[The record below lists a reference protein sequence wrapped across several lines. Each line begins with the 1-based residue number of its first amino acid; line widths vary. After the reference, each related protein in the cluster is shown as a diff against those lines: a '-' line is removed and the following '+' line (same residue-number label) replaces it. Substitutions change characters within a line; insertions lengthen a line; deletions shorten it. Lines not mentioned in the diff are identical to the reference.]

1 MTTSKLMTSRR
12 EMFSRVLV
20 AGTALSAMEMFAEEP
35 PATAGDAGELKL
47 GVASYSFREFGR
59 KIAIQGTQKC
69 GVRYINYKDVHLPLT
84 STPAEIKKAIA
95 DTEKA
100 GLKIVGGGTIYFQ
113 TDDEKDIRS
122 KFEYAKACGMPTMV
136 CMPNVDVLPKLGKY
150 VQEYDIKIAVHAH
163 GPEDKNFQR
172 PQDALKI
179 VKDMDPRCG
188 LCIDVGHT
196 VRTGVDLVSTV
207 AEAGPRLLDMHVK
220 DLASFTAKDSQVPCG
235 DGKIPFPALFTQL
248 KKMNYQGYVNLE
260 YEIDDTDPLPNMIK
274 SFAYMR
280 GVIAGLKG

>member
-1 MTTSKLMTSRR
+1 MMTSRR
-12 EMFSRVLV
+12 QMMSRVLV
-20 AGTALSAMEMFAEEP
+20 ATSALSAVEAFAEEP
-35 PATAGDAGELKL
+35 PATAGDPGELKL

-100 GLKIVGGGTIYFQ
+100 GLKIVGGGTIYFR
-113 TDDEKDIRS
+113 TADEADIRS
-122 KFEYAKACGMPTMV
+122 KFEYAKACGMPTIV
-136 CMPNVDVLPKLGKY
+136 CMPNKDILPKLDKF
-150 VQEYDIKIAVHAH
+150 VKEYDIKIAVHAH
-163 GPEDKNFQR
+163 GPEDPNFQK
-172 PQDALKI
+172 PQDALVVLKN
-179 VKDMDPRCG
+179 MDPRCG

-196 VRTGVDLVSTV
+196 VRTGVDLISTV

-220 DLASFTAKDSQVPCG
+220 DLANFTAKDSQVPCG

-248 KKMNYQGYVNLE
+248 KKMNYKGYVNLE

>member
-1 MTTSKLMTSRR
+1 MTMMTSRR
-12 EMFSRVLV
+12 QMMSRALV
-20 AGTALSAMEMFAEEP
+20 AGSALSAMEMFAEEP
-35 PATAGDAGELKL
+35 ATVGDTGDLKL

-84 STPAEIKKAIA
+84 STPDEIKKAIA

-100 GLKIVGGGTIYFQ
+100 GLKIVGGGTIYFR
-113 TDDEKDIRS
+113 TADEKDIRS
-122 KFEYAKACGMPTMV
+122 KFEYAKACGMPTIV
-136 CMPNVDVLPKLGKY
+136 CMPNVDILPKLEKY
-150 VQEYDIKIAVHAH
+150 VKEYDIKIAVHAH
-163 GPEDKNFQR
+163 GPEDPNFKR
-172 PQDALKI
+172 PQDVLKV
-179 VKDMDPRCG
+179 VKNMDPRCG
-188 LCIDVGHT
+188 LCVDIGHT
-196 VRTGVDLVSTV
+196 VRTGVELIPTIIEV
-207 AEAGPRLLDMHVK
+207 GPRLLDLHVK
-220 DLASFTAKDSQVPCG
+220 DLADFKDKGSQRPCG
-235 DGKIPFPALFTQL
+235 DGIMPFPALFAQL

>member
-1 MTTSKLMTSRR
+1 MTTSRR

-20 AGTALSAMEMFAEEP
+20 AGSALSAMEMFAAEP
-35 PATAGDAGELKL
+35 PAKEGEPGELKL
-47 GVASYSFREFGR
+47 GIASYSFREFGR

-69 GVRYINYKDVHLPLT
+69 GVHYINYKDVHLPLT
-84 STPAEIKKAIA
+84 STAAEIKKAIA

-122 KFEYAKACGMPTMV
+122 KFEYAKACGMPTIV
-136 CMPNVDVLPKLGKY
+136 CMPNVDILPKLEKY
-150 VQEYDIKIAVHAH
+150 VKEYDTKIAVHAH
-163 GPEDKNFQR
+163 GPEDKNFQK
-172 PQDALKI
+172 PQDVLRV
-179 VKDMDPRCG
+179 VKNMDPRCG

-196 VRTGVDLVSTV
+196 VRTGVDLISTV
-207 AEAGPRLLDMHVK
+207 AETGPRLLDMHVK
-220 DLASFTAKDSQVPCG
+220 DLADFNDKASQRPCG
-235 DGKIPFPALFTQL
+235 DGKIPFAALFTQL

>member
-1 MTTSKLMTSRR
+1 M
-12 EMFSRVLV
+12 
-20 AGTALSAMEMFAEEP
+20 
-35 PATAGDAGELKL
+35 GDAGELKL

-69 GVRYINYKDVHLPLT
+69 GVHYINYKDVHLPLT
-84 STPAEIKKAIA
+84 SSPAEIKKAIA

-113 TDDEKDIRS
+113 TDDEKDIRA
-122 KFEYAKACGMPTMV
+122 KFEYAKACGMPTIV
-136 CMPNVDVLPKLGKY
+136 CMPSVDVLPKLGKY

-172 PQDALKI
+172 PQDVLKV

-188 LCIDVGHT
+188 LCIDIGHT

-207 AEAGPRLLDMHVK
+207 AETGPRLLDMHVK

>member
-1 MTTSKLMTSRR
+1 MITSRR
-12 EMFSRVLV
+12 QMMNRVV
-20 AGTALSAMEMFAEEP
+20 IAGSALSAMELFAAAPE
-35 PATAGDAGELKL
+35 ATAGDPGELKL

-59 KIAIQGTQKC
+59 KIAIQGTVKC
-69 GVRYINYKDVHLPLT
+69 GVRYINYKDMHLPLT
-84 STPAEIKKAIA
+84 STPAEIKKAVA
-95 DTEKA
+95 ETEKA

-113 TDDEKDIRS
+113 TPDEKDIRS
-122 KFEYAKACGMPTMV
+122 KFEYAKACGMPTIV
-136 CMPNVDVLPKLGKY
+136 CMPNADVLPKLGKY
-150 VQEYDIKIAVHAH
+150 VQEYDVKIAVHAH

-179 VKDMDPRCG
+179 LKDMDPRCG

-207 AEAGPRLLDMHVK
+207 AEAGPRVLDMHVK
-220 DLASFTAKDSQVPCG
+220 DLADFTKRDSQVPCG

-248 KKMNYQGYVNLE
+248 KKMNYQGYINLE

>member
-1 MTTSKLMTSRR
+1 MMTSRR
-12 EMFSRVLV
+12 EILSRALV
-20 AGTALSAMEMFAEEP
+20 AGSALSAVEMLSAET
-35 PATAGDAGELKL
+35 PATVGDAGELKL

-69 GVRYINYKDVHLPLT
+69 GVHYINYKDVHLPLT
-84 STPAEIKKAIA
+84 SSPAEIKKAIA

-113 TDDEKDIRS
+113 TDDEKDIRA
-122 KFEYAKACGMPTMV
+122 KFEYAKACGMPTIV
-136 CMPNVDVLPKLGKY
+136 CMPSVDVLPKLGKY

-172 PQDALKI
+172 PQDVLKV

-188 LCIDVGHT
+188 LCIDIGHT

-207 AEAGPRLLDMHVK
+207 AETGPRLLDMHVK
-220 DLASFTAKDSQVPCG
+220 LYSERQSGSVRRRKDS
-235 DGKIPFPALFTQL
+235 FPGAVHAVEEDELS
-248 KKMNYQGYVNLE
+248 GIRE
-260 YEIDDTDPLPNMIK
+260 SGI
-274 SFAYMR
+274 
-280 GVIAGLKG
+280 

>member
-1 MTTSKLMTSRR
+1 MMTSRR
-12 EMFSRVLV
+12 QIFGGVIAAS
-20 AGTALSAMEMFAEEP
+20 ALSALEAFGEET
-35 PATAGDAGELKL
+35 PATVGDTGDFKL
-47 GVASYSFREFGR
+47 GVASYSFREFSR
-59 KIAIQGTQKC
+59 KIAIQGTQKLAK
-69 GVRYINYKDVHLPLT
+69 YINYKDVHLPLT

-113 TDDEKDIRS
+113 TADEKDIRS
-122 KFEYAKACGMPTMV
+122 KFEYAKACGMPTIV
-136 CMPNVDVLPKLGKY
+136 CMPNADILPKLGKY

-179 VKDMDPRCG
+179 LKDMDPRCG
-188 LCIDVGHT
+188 VCIDVGHT

-248 KKMNYQGYVNLE
+248 KKMNYQGYINLE

>member
-1 MTTSKLMTSRR
+1 MMTSRR
-12 EMFSRVLV
+12 EMFSSVVV
-20 AGTALSAMEMFAEEP
+20 AGSALSAMEMFAAEA
-35 PATAGDAGELKL
+35 PATAGEPGELKL
-47 GVASYSFREFGR
+47 GVASYSFREFSR
-59 KIAIQGTQKC
+59 KIAILGTQKLAK
-69 GVRYINYKDVHLPLT
+69 YINYKDVHLPLT

-113 TDDEKDIRS
+113 KDDEGDIRS
-122 KFEYAKACGMPTMV
+122 KFEYAKAAGMPTIV
-136 CMPNVDVLPKLGKY
+136 CMPNVDILPKLEKF
-150 VQEYDIKIAVHAH
+150 VKEYDIKIAVHAH

-172 PQDALKI
+172 PQDVLKI
-179 VKDMDPRCG
+179 VKNMDPRCG

-207 AEAGPRLLDMHVK
+207 AETGPRLLDMHVK

-248 KKMNYQGYVNLE
+248 KKMNYQGYINLE
-260 YEIDDTDPLPNMIK
+260 YEIEDTDPLPNMIK

-280 GVIAGLKG
+280 GVIAGLRG

>member
-1 MTTSKLMTSRR
+1 MTMMTSRR
-12 EMFSRVLV
+12 QMMSRTL
-20 AGTALSAMEMFAEEP
+20 AATSALSAMEMFADVP
-35 PATAGDAGELKL
+35 PATLGDTGDLKL

-84 STPAEIKKAIA
+84 STPAEIQKAIA

-113 TDDEKDIRS
+113 TNDEKDIRS
-122 KFEYAKACGMPTMV
+122 KFEYAKACGMPTIV
-136 CMPNVDVLPKLGKY
+136 CMPSVDVLPKLGKY
-150 VQEYDIKIAVHAH
+150 VKEYDIKIAVHAH

-172 PQDALKI
+172 PQDVLKV

-188 LCIDVGHT
+188 LCIDIGHT
-196 VRTGVDLVSTV
+196 VRTGVDLISTV
-207 AEAGPRLLDMHVK
+207 VETGPRLLDMHVK
-220 DLASFTAKDSQVPCG
+220 DLADFNDKNSQRPCG

>member
-1 MTTSKLMTSRR
+1 MMTSRR
-12 EMFSRVLV
+12 GFSRVLAASSV
-20 AGTALSAMEMFAEEP
+20 LSAVDMFAETPE
-35 PATAGDAGELKL
+35 ATVGDSGDFKL
-47 GVASYSFREFGR
+47 GVASYSFREFSR
-59 KIAIQGTQKC
+59 KIAIQGTQKLAK
-69 GVRYINYKDVHLPLT
+69 YINYKDVHLPLT

-113 TDDEKDIRS
+113 TQDEKDIRA
-122 KFEYAKACGMPTMV
+122 KFEYAKACGMPTIV
-136 CMPNVDVLPKLGKY
+136 CMPNADVLPKLGKY

-163 GPEDKNFQR
+163 GPEDKNFQK
-172 PQDALKI
+172 PQDVLKV

-188 LCIDVGHT
+188 LCVDIGHT
-196 VRTGVDLVSTV
+196 VRTGVDLISTV
-207 AEAGPRLLDMHVK
+207 AEVGPRLLDLHVK
-220 DLASFTAKDSQVPCG
+220 DLADFKDKGSQRPCG
-235 DGKIPFPALFTQL
+235 DGIMPFPALFTQL
-248 KKMNYQGYVNLE
+248 KKMNYQGYINLE

>member
-1 MTTSKLMTSRR
+1 MMTSRR
-12 EMFSRVLV
+12 QMMSRTL
-20 AGTALSAMEMFAEEP
+20 AATSALSAIEMFADSP
-35 PATAGDAGELKL
+35 PATLGDTGDLKL

-69 GVRYINYKDVHLPLT
+69 GVHYINYKDVHLPLT
-84 STPAEIKKAIA
+84 STPAEITKAIA

-122 KFEYAKACGMPTMV
+122 KFEYAKACGMPTIV
-136 CMPNVDVLPKLGKY
+136 CMPSVAVLPKLEKF
-150 VQEYDIKIAVHAH
+150 VKQYDIKIAVHAH

-172 PQDALKI
+172 PQDVLKV

-207 AEAGPRLLDMHVK
+207 VETGPRLLDMHVK

-235 DGKIPFPALFTQL
+235 DGKIHFPALFTQL

-280 GVIAGLKG
+280 GVIAVLKG

>member
-1 MTTSKLMTSRR
+1 MMTSMMTSRR
-12 EMFSRVLV
+12 QMMSRVLV
-20 AGTALSAMEMFAEEP
+20 AGSALSAMEMLAAVPAE
-35 PATAGDAGELKL
+35 TVGDPGELKL

-84 STPAEIKKAIA
+84 STPAEIKRAIA
-95 DTEKA
+95 ETEKA
-100 GLKIVGGGTIYFQ
+100 GLKIVGGGTIYFR
-113 TDDEKDIRS
+113 TPDEADIRS
-122 KFEYAKACGMPTMV
+122 KFEYAKACGMPTIV
-136 CMPNVDVLPKLGKY
+136 CMPDKAVLPKLDKF
-150 VQEYDIKIAVHAH
+150 VREYDIKIAVHAH
-163 GPEDKNFQR
+163 GPEDPNFKR
-172 PQDALKI
+172 PQDVLAV

-207 AEAGPRLLDMHVK
+207 AETGPRLLDMHVK
-220 DLASFTAKDSQVPCG
+220 DLANFTAKDSQVPCG

-248 KKMNYQGYVNLE
+248 KKMNYQGYINLE

-280 GVIAGLKG
+280 GVMAGLKG

>member
-1 MTTSKLMTSRR
+1 MTMTTSRR
-12 EMFSRVLV
+12 QMMSRVLV
-20 AGTALSAMEMFAEEP
+20 AGSALSAMEMFAEEP
-35 PATAGDAGELKL
+35 AATAGDAGDLKR
-47 GVASYSFREFGR
+47 GVAGYSFREFSR

-84 STPAEIKKAIA
+84 SKPDDIKKAIA
-95 DTEKA
+95 ETEKA

-113 TDDEKDIRS
+113 TDDEKDIRA
-122 KFEYAKACGMPTMV
+122 KFDYAKGCGMPTIV
-136 CMPNVDVLPKLGKY
+136 CMPDKAVLPKLEKY
-150 VQEYDIKIAVHAH
+150 VKEYDIKIAVHAH
-163 GPEDKNFQR
+163 GPEDPNFQK
-172 PQDALKI
+172 PQDVLAV
-179 VKDMDPRCG
+179 VKNMDPRCG

-196 VRTGVDLVSTV
+196 VRTGVDLISTV
-207 AEAGPRLLDMHVK
+207 IETGPRLLDMHVK

-248 KKMNYQGYVNLE
+248 KKMNYQGYTNLE

>member
-1 MTTSKLMTSRR
+1 MMTSRR
-12 EMFSRVLV
+12 QFSQVIAATSL
-20 AGTALSAMEMFAEEP
+20 ASAVEMFAETPE
-35 PATAGDAGELKL
+35 ATVGDTGDFKL
-47 GVASYSFREFGR
+47 GVASYSFREFSR
-59 KIAIQGTQKC
+59 KIAIQGTQKLAK
-69 GVRYINYKDVHLPLT
+69 YINYKDVHLPLT

-100 GLKIVGGGTIYFQ
+100 GLKIVGGGTIYFR
-113 TDDEKDIRS
+113 TPDEADIRA
-122 KFEYAKACGMPTMV
+122 KFEYAKACGMPTIV
-136 CMPNVDVLPKLGKY
+136 CMPNADILPKLGKY

-172 PQDALKI
+172 PQDVLKV

-188 LCIDVGHT
+188 LCIDIGHT
-196 VRTGVDLVSTV
+196 VRTGVDLISTV
-207 AEAGPRLLDMHVK
+207 AETGPRLLDMHVK
-220 DLASFTAKDSQVPCG
+220 DLADFKAKDSQRPCG
-235 DGKIPFPALFTQL
+235 DGIIPFPALFTQL
-248 KKMNYQGYVNLE
+248 KKMNYQGYINLE

>member
-1 MTTSKLMTSRR
+1 MMTSRR
-12 EMFSRVLV
+12 QMMSRTL
-20 AGTALSAMEMFAEEP
+20 AATSALSAIEMFADSP
-35 PATAGDAGELKL
+35 PATLGDTGDLKL

-69 GVRYINYKDVHLPLT
+69 GVHYINYKDVHLPLT
-84 STPAEIKKAIA
+84 STPAEITKAIA

-122 KFEYAKACGMPTMV
+122 KFEYAKACGMPTIV
-136 CMPNVDVLPKLGKY
+136 CMPSVAVLPKLEKF
-150 VQEYDIKIAVHAH
+150 VKQYDIKIAVHAH

-172 PQDALKI
+172 PQDVLKV

-207 AEAGPRLLDMHVK
+207 VETGPRLLDMHVK

-248 KKMNYQGYVNLE
+248 KKMNYQGYINLE

>member
-1 MTTSKLMTSRR
+1 MTMMTSRR
-12 EMFSRVLV
+12 QFSRVV
-20 AGTALSAMEMFAEEP
+20 AATSLASAVEMLA
-35 PATAGDAGELKL
+35 ATPEATVGDTGDLKL

-59 KIAIQGTQKC
+59 KIAILNTQKLAK
-69 GVRYINYKDVHLPLT
+69 YINYKDVHLPLT
-84 STPAEIKKAIA
+84 SSPADIQKAIA
-95 DTEKA
+95 ETEKA

-113 TDDEKDIRS
+113 TNDEKDIRS
-122 KFEYAKACGMPTMV
+122 KFEYAKACGMPTIV
-136 CMPNVDVLPKLGKY
+136 CMPSVDVLPKLGKY
-150 VQEYDIKIAVHAH
+150 VKEYDIKIAVHAH

-179 VKDMDPRCG
+179 LKDMDPRCG

-196 VRTGVDLVSTV
+196 VRTGVDLISTV
-207 AEAGPRLLDMHVK
+207 QEAGPRVLDMHVK
-220 DLASFTAKDSQVPCG
+220 DLADFNDKNSQRPCG

>member
-1 MTTSKLMTSRR
+1 MITSRR
-12 EMFSRVLV
+12 QMMNRVV
-20 AGTALSAMEMFAEEP
+20 IAGSALSAMELFAAAPE
-35 PATAGDAGELKL
+35 ATAGDPGELKL

-59 KIAIQGTQKC
+59 KIAIQSTVKC

-84 STPAEIKKAIA
+84 SSPAEIKKAVA

-113 TDDEKDIRS
+113 TADEKDIRS
-122 KFEYAKACGMPTMV
+122 KFEYAKACGMPTIV
-136 CMPNVDVLPKLGKY
+136 CMPNADVLPKLGKY

-179 VKDMDPRCG
+179 LKDMDPRCG

-207 AEAGPRLLDMHVK
+207 AEAGPRVLDLHVK
-220 DLASFTAKDSQVPCG
+220 DLADFTKRDSQVPCG
-235 DGKIPFPALFTQL
+235 DGKIPFAALFTQL
-248 KKMNYQGYVNLE
+248 KKMNYQGYINLE